1 MRVLIDWREKDRVA
15 SIIKSF
21 HPIEMRQLKLGDVVL
36 ISNEEACLIE
46 RKTPSDFLQS
56 IKTNRLWDQLLR
68 MMKSEQMF
76 GFPTKRKLLVV
87 DGTFSGYE
95 WNDAKLWRSLMG
107 AFQEIIWVYQIPMIF
122 AENDSAL
129 EAFFKILIDR
139 EEKQKNE
146 SVPKAR
152 WYRKPLSKELLPVR
166 DRKQYIV
173 SSIPFIGEKLAS
185 NLLERFET
193 IRAIANAS
201 QNELEE
207 VDGIGKKRADLI
219 YQILH

>member
-76 GFPTKRKLLVV
+76 GFPIKRKLLVV
-87 DGTFSGYE
+87 DGNFSGYE
-95 WNDAKLWRSLMG
+95 WSDAKLWRSLMG

-152 WYRKPLSKELLPVR
+152 WYRKPLPKELPVR

>member
-152 WYRKPLSKELLPVR
+152 WYRKPLSKEPLPVR